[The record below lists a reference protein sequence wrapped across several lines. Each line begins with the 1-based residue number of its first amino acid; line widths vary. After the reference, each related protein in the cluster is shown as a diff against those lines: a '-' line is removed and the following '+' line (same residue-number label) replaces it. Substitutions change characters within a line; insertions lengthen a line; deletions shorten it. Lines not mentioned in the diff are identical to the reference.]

1 MRRYAFS
8 GHLHPRPPGTE
19 RVMAAL
25 SGEVYLVRDVEQEL
39 RDRDIAYQ
47 RELAKRDAKIAK
59 LIDKV
64 ARLKKKLAVGK
75 ERS

>member
-1 MRRYAFS
+1 
-8 GHLHPRPPGTE
+8 
-19 RVMAAL
+19 MAAL

>member
-1 MRRYAFS
+1 
-8 GHLHPRPPGTE
+8 
-19 RVMAAL
+19 MAAL

-75 ERS
+75 S